1 MPAALAWVLAIVVA
15 SLLQAH
21 RHVRAS
27 RQLGNALIALAVSA
41 FSLLTRLFLAGGLRP
56 NERESIGEHIR
67 WDVTETCLAL
77 TIFRSE
83 LDVATA
89 VQFLGL
95 VLLKWCV
102 ARGGGR
108 GAASARCRRTVRAP
122 RPSVLRDA
130 SHRLLSVF
138 SACTGA
144 RKSGGTT
151 SA

>member
-1 MPAALAWVLAIVVA
+1 MPAAALAWILAIVLA
-15 SLLQAH
+15 SLRQAH
-21 RHVRAS
+21 RRIRTS

-83 LDVATA
+83 LDVSTA
-89 VQFLGL
+89 LQFLGL

-102 ARGGGR
+102 V
-108 GAASARCRRTVRAP
+108 ARCCPTVRAP

-130 SHRLLSVF
+130 SHRLLSVT